1 MAIGEFIPCDD
12 DLAVGLNG
20 DLGVARETFCWNA
33 LARGKP
39 PAVLGEARD
48 LQNDTLEPHSQG
60 ELKRSRLA
68 DGRDLTERR

>member
-1 MAIGEFIPCDD
+1 
-12 DLAVGLNG
+12 
-20 DLGVARETFCWNA
+20 LGVARETFCWHA